1 MYFNFLAGR
10 VICAPTC
17 GKSSAAVH
25 PRSHTTFSENAA
37 FQWRRTVQRFAV
49 KDHLVMCIFKKLGQ
63 LCMSGSL
70 GQGQGHWSEKAYL
83 YIIDR
88 EFEFYEFFF
97 ILKI

>member
-49 KDHLVMCIFKKLGQ
+49 KDHLVDVHLQKAGSTVYVRVIGSRSRSLERKSLSVYHRSRIRILRIFFH
-63 LCMSGSL
+63 S
-70 GQGQGHWSEKAYL
+70 
-83 YIIDR
+83 
-88 EFEFYEFFF
+88 
-97 ILKI
+97 